1 MNKFFYGFI
10 FLRVSYKMWAIGRNE
25 TNPYCVE
32 TYNRAFFFVLNYEH
46 MMMNDMAQLRQTYI

>member
-1 MNKFFYGFI
+1 
-10 FLRVSYKMWAIGRNE
+10 MWAIGRNE